1 MHEDVTLQTLDH
13 CQEHVGLSES
23 GRIEVISVRQQIPFQ
38 GMIHEKLL
46 CEKCYGWREEEALI
60 SSFEEPT

>member
-1 MHEDVTLQTLDH
+1 M
-13 CQEHVGLSES
+13 GLSES